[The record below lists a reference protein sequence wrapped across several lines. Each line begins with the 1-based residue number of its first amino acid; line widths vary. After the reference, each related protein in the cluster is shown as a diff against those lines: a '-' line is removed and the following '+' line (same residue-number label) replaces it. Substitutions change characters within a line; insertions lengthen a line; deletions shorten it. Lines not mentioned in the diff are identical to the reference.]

1 MPQKE
6 VNYDKT
12 HFYKIVCKDLSI
24 TNCYVGH
31 TTDFKSRKAHHKS
44 NCYNTNAKHYNL
56 YVYEFIRENGGWDN
70 WDMIEIITEK
80 CLDGLEAKR
89 KERDHIEKL
98 NATLNVIKRPHVSNE
113 EKKELY
119 KQYYDEH
126 IEQLQQQSLNYY
138 HEHKEE
144 RLAYKKD
151 YYYSNHDDVLSRKRE
166 RRLKNLEEERKKD
179 REQYHKHKDKS
190 LARDKE
196 KISCECGALVSRGW
210 MSEHKK
216 TKKHQQFINQ
226 NNPQEPTTDQS

>member
-98 NATLNVIKRPHVSNE
+98 NATLNMIKRPQVSHE

-119 KQYYDEH
+119 KKYYDTHREE
-126 IEQLQQQSLNYY
+126 ISEQKKGYY
-138 HEHKEE
+138 KDTAEE
-144 RLAYKKD
+144 RRAYRKQRYYENQETEIQKRKA
-151 YYYSNHDDVLSRKRE
+151 YYY
-166 RRLKNLEEERKKD
+166 KNKKMIECGCGSVYSSFDRKKH
-179 REQYHKHKDKS
+179 EQS
-190 LARDKE
+190 Q
-196 KISCECGALVSRGW
+196 
-210 MSEHKK
+210 
-216 TKKHQQFINQ
+216 KHQQYLQSLEQ
-226 NNPQEPTTDQS
+226 NNPQE